1 MPDTTTPSRTDAP
14 DDAATAAAASPAN
27 GDETTGPATPLKSN
41 RRATNGSGKSD
52 GRDQTSK
59 RKEGRAAEDGVGNN
73 NHIDEKPH
81 RKIGEK
87 RRRRQ
92 VKRGSTASSVSRHK
106 SGRIIRC
113 ASIHPDA
120 THQDDAVDAIATAN
134 ARIGTSA
141 SASQHSQQL
150 SATAEPRPTPPI
162 HLPHNQY
169 EVIIRRRAIIRE
181 EDVQKRVEELAQQAQ
196 QQQQKERDV
205 EDGKRRTV
213 MGTDHQYGWPRGNP
227 ENNATESTAESIEQ
241 SPTAAAAHL
250 RPTIDE
256 ARRRKLPGMPS
267 LRGIDYHATG
277 NNGDQKQEQIQSTK
291 KPTITMVSENEELKE
306 SAQDDDDVGNVNTFG
321 YAKQTELED
330 DDEAVEEEHD
340 DDLAGDTSLGL
351 KLTILGGHVIVQ
363 GLNSLA
369 DGRASPAQLTGLV
382 RRGDVLVAIDG
393 RSLVHLPLDRLVEAL
408 KPLSEAESGSFVPP
422 VASGGNGIDKS
433 SVTIPPGVPYY
444 RRTLRLRFSMG
455 EGLPFLNRPRG
466 RRRPASSAPAAD
478 STTSSTVDENYSE
491 RQKERQQQ
499 AAALAAED
507 IAADVLG
514 LTQFLMVDQLSG
526 LPMFGDDYHKQATVA
541 EAPVEENVVG
551 SGESISSDTI
561 ASTVDVTTPTIP
573 SSISGD
579 EAAMA
584 LQSSAIAVKM
594 LGLSTMS
601 AARLSRQ
608 IAYQIAQE
616 RKDERAR
623 SISLFFELNRRGSA
637 LLRGSDAFDIA
648 EKSTVGQPLLTYGE
662 MMELGRKAVIGADSL
677 VNGAMEAD
685 LAAGVQKQRELD
697 ALDEEMSND
706 DSSVVEADTD
716 VNSSSD
722 IMGSVGAGRDVNDS
736 DFRGQG
742 SQSLMRL
749 AARDEMWRKEL
760 MTKLQDAIAIGE
772 GGDEPEDT
780 SDDNTRQ
787 VNKQNGIESQLQ
799 NLFWGDKA
807 ATLIQKTR
815 RRPLALPPKDIAT
828 TLFDL
833 TTGIAMTSDDI
844 SRRMVMSGR
853 LLQDHRMATQF
864 VLNEALPALL
874 KTFRPLP
881 WQQRRILWPLTSSA
895 GSDVDSRL
903 TDGDMT
909 FSVASTSTGWG
920 TPGQRKNLEEQ
931 IEDLELDLEVRAET

>member
-27 GDETTGPATPLKSN
+27 GDETTGPPTPLKSN
-41 RRATNGSGKSD
+41 RRANNGSGKSD
-52 GRDQTSK
+52 GRDQSSK
-59 RKEGRAAEDGVGNN
+59 RKEGCATEDGVGNTN

-81 RKIGEK
+81 RKIGK
-87 RRRRQ
+87 NRRRRQ

-120 THQDDAVDAIATAN
+120 TRQDDAVDAIATAN
-134 ARIGTSA
+134 ARIGISA

-181 EDVQKRVEELAQQAQ
+181 EDVQKRVEELAQQVQ

-213 MGTDHQYGWPRGNP
+213 MGTDHQYGWPRGNR
-227 ENNATESTAESIEQ
+227 EINATESTTESIEQ

-267 LRGIDYHATG
+267 LRGIDYHTTSSNG
-277 NNGDQKQEQIQSTK
+277 NQSQEQIQSTK

-306 SAQDDDDVGNVNTFG
+306 SAPDVDDVGNVNTVDG
-321 YAKQTELED
+321 TKQVESED
-330 DDEAVEEEHD
+330 DNEAVEEEHD

-408 KPLSEAESGSFVPP
+408 KPLSEAESDSFVPP
-422 VASGGNGIDKS
+422 VGSGGNGIDKS

-466 RRRPASSAPAAD
+466 RRRPAPSAPAAD
-478 STTSSTVDENYSE
+478 STTSSTVDENSRE
-491 RQKERQQQ
+491 RQKEWQQQ

-541 EAPVEENVVG
+541 EAPVEEEVVG

-594 LGLSTMS
+594 LGLSTTS

-637 LLRGSDAFDIA
+637 LLRGSAAFDIA

-685 LAAGVQKQRELD
+685 LAAGVQKQRKLD

-722 IMGSVGAGRDVNDS
+722 MMGSVGAGRDVNDS

-780 SDDNTRQ
+780 SDDNTQ
-787 VNKQNGIESQLQ
+787 ADKQNGIESQLQ

-833 TTGIAMTSDDI
+833 TTGIAMTFDDI
-844 SRRMVMSGR
+844 SRRVVMSGR

-920 TPGQRKNLEEQ
+920 TPGQRKHLEEQ

>member
-1 MPDTTTPSRTDAP
+1 MPDVTPHPSGADAP
-14 DDAATAAAASPAN
+14 DETTAGTAAAAAASPAN
-27 GDETTGPATPLKSN
+27 GDETAGPATPLKSN
-41 RRATNGSGKSD
+41 RRATNGSRKSD
-52 GRDQTSK
+52 ERDQTSK
-59 RKEGRAAEDGVGNN
+59 RAADGVGNN
-73 NHIDEKPH
+73 VHNDEKPH
-81 RKIGEK
+81 RKIGKK

-120 THQDDAVDAIATAN
+120 THQDDAVDAMAN
-134 ARIGTSA
+134 DRIGTSA

-150 SATAEPRPTPPI
+150 HATAEPRPTPLI

-181 EDVQKRVEELAQQAQ
+181 EDLLKRVEEELAQQAQ

-213 MGTDHQYGWPRGNP
+213 LGTEHQYGWPRGNP
-227 ENNATESTAESIEQ
+227 GSNAAESTAESIEQ
-241 SPTAAAAHL
+241 SPTAAAHL

-267 LRGIDYHATG
+267 LRGIDY
-277 NNGDQKQEQIQSTK
+277 QSQEQIQSTK
-291 KPTITMVSENEELKE
+291 KPTVTMVSENGELKE
-306 SAQDDDDVGNVNTFG
+306 SGPDAIASTVDGT
-321 YAKQTELED
+321 KQTESED
-330 DDEAVEEEHD
+330 DNETVEEEHD

-393 RSLVHLPLDRLVEAL
+393 RSLVHLPLDRLAEAL

-422 VASGGNGIDKS
+422 VDSGGSGVDNS
-433 SVTIPPGVPYY
+433 SVTNIPPGVPYY

-466 RRRPASSAPAAD
+466 RRRPAPSAPASD
-478 STTSSTVDENYSE
+478 STTSSAADEILGE
-491 RQKERQQQ
+491 GRKEQQQQ

-526 LPMFGDDYHKQATVA
+526 LPMFGDDYHKQATA
-541 EAPVEENVVG
+541 TEASVEEKVVG

-561 ASTVDVTTPTIP
+561 ESTVDVTTATIP
-573 SSISGD
+573 SSSSGD

-584 LQSSAIAVKM
+584 LQSSAMAVKM
-594 LGLSTMS
+594 LGLSTTS

-616 RKDERAR
+616 RKDERSR

-648 EKSTVGQPLLTYGE
+648 EKTTDGQPLLTYGE

-677 VNGAMEAD
+677 VYGAMEAD
-685 LAAGVQKQRELD
+685 LAAGVQKQRKLD
-697 ALDEEMSND
+697 SLDEEMSND
-706 DSSVVEADTD
+706 DSSVEADTD
-716 VNSSSD
+716 VNSSSV
-722 IMGSVGAGRDVNDS
+722 IMGSVGAGRDVDFS
-736 DFRGQG
+736 DFRGRG

-749 AARDEMWRKEL
+749 AGRDEMWRKEL
-760 MTKLQDAIAIGE
+760 MTKLEHAIAIE
-772 GGDEPEDT
+772 GGGDDTEDT
-780 SDDNTRQ
+780 SGDNTHRAD
-787 VNKQNGIESQLQ
+787 KQNGIESQLQ
-799 NLFWGDKA
+799 NLFWGDKVT
-807 ATLIQKTR
+807 TLVQKTR
-815 RRPLALPPKDIAT
+815 QRPLALPPKGITT

-833 TTGIAMTSDDI
+833 TTGIAMISDDI
-844 SRRMVMSGR
+844 SHRMVMSGR

-864 VLNEALPALL
+864 VLNEALPAFLN
-874 KTFRPLP
+874 TFRPLP
-881 WQQRRILWPLTSSA
+881 WQQRRILWPLTSNA
-895 GSDVDSRL
+895 GSDVDSRF

>member
-1 MPDTTTPSRTDAP
+1 MPATTTPTRTDAP
-14 DDAATAAAASPAN
+14 DETTDGAATAAAASPTN
-27 GDETTGPATPLKSN
+27 GDETAGPATPLKSN
-41 RRATNGSGKSD
+41 RRANNGRSGKSD

-59 RKEGRAAEDGVGNN
+59 RKEGSAAEDGVGNT
-73 NHIDEKPH
+73 NHNDRKPH
-81 RKIGEK
+81 RKIGKK

-120 THQDDAVDAIATAN
+120 THQDDAVDATAKD
-134 ARIGTSA
+134 RIGTSA

-196 QQQQKERDV
+196 QQQQKERD
-205 EDGKRRTV
+205 
-213 MGTDHQYGWPRGNP
+213 
-227 ENNATESTAESIEQ
+227 IEQ
-241 SPTAAAAHL
+241 SPTVAAHL

-267 LRGIDYHATG
+267 LRGIHYHTTS

-291 KPTITMVSENEELKE
+291 KPTVTMVSENEELKE
-306 SAQDDDDVGNVNTFG
+306 SAPDDDVVGNVNTVDG
-321 YAKQTELED
+321 RKRAESED
-330 DDEAVEEEHD
+330 DNEAVEEEHD

-393 RSLVHLPLDRLVEAL
+393 RSLVHLPLDRLVEGL

-422 VASGGNGIDKS
+422 VGSGGNGVDNS
-433 SVTIPPGVPYY
+433 SVANIPPGVPYY

-466 RRRPASSAPAAD
+466 RRRPAPSAPAAD
-478 STTSSTVDENYSE
+478 SAASNTANENSGE
-491 RQKERQQQ
+491 RQKEEEQQ

-526 LPMFGDDYHKQATVA
+526 LPMFGDDYHKQATA
-541 EAPVEENVVG
+541 TEAPVEEKVVG

-561 ASTVDVTTPTIP
+561 ASTVDVTTATVP

-594 LGLSTMS
+594 LGLSTTS

-648 EKSTVGQPLLTYGE
+648 EKSTDGQPLLTYGE

-685 LAAGVQKQRELD
+685 LAAGVQKQRKLD
-697 ALDEEMSND
+697 ALEEMSND

-716 VNSSSD
+716 FNSSSD
-722 IMGSVGAGRDVNDS
+722 MMGSVGAGRDVGDS

-780 SDDNTRQ
+780 SDDNTHQ
-787 VNKQNGIESQLQ
+787 VDKQNGIESQLQ

-874 KTFRPLP
+874 KSFRPLP
-881 WQQRRILWPLTSSA
+881 WQQRRILWPLNSSA